1 MGASNFS
8 YNHRLDVISDTSYN
22 AFDLEAYNE
31 GLDECDRL
39 EEGDY
44 DSIGDILHW
53 NLQDTITD
61 LKYRAEEPY
70 RKSRE
75 NRTSCWKKES
85 VDGFS
90 ILSTTEE
97 ADDDRKYADRCYSG
111 TQIAFIEA
119 ETQFFGYN
127 LKMELAVIVRSGY
140 YDGNNIDQVFNL
152 KTDAHC
158 DEYEDYD
165 ISSYESAADFVIEEF
180 DIYGLASKLQT
191 SRYRSGICRRFAA
204 MEKVLWQRYQELVLP
219 YCEEYQVYARFS
231 NGETWYSKKAA

>member
-8 YNHRLDVISDTSYN
+8 YNHRLDVISGTSYN
-22 AFDLEAYNE
+22 AFDLDAYNE

-44 DSIGDILHW
+44 DSLGDILHW

-97 ADDDRKYADRCYSG
+97 ADDDRKYADRCYGG
-111 TQIAFIEA
+111 TQIASIEA
-119 ETQFFGYN
+119 ETQF
-127 LKMELAVIVRSGY
+127 LAI
-140 YDGNNIDQVFNL
+140 
-152 KTDAHC
+152 T
-158 DEYEDYD
+158 
-165 ISSYESAADFVIEEF
+165 
-180 DIYGLASKLQT
+180 
-191 SRYRSGICRRFAA
+191 
-204 MEKVLWQRYQELVLP
+204 
-219 YCEEYQVYARFS
+219 
-231 NGETWYSKKAA
+231 

>member
-1 MGASNFS
+1 MGTSNFL
-8 YNHRLDVISDTSYN
+8 YNHRLDVISGTSYN
-22 AFDLEAYNE
+22 AFDFEAYNK

-70 RKSRE
+70 RKSLE
-75 NRTSCWKKES
+75 SGISCWKKES
-85 VDGFS
+85 VDGFR

-97 ADDDRKYADRCYSG
+97 ADDDRKYADRCYGG
-111 TQIAFIEA
+111 TQIASIKA
-119 ETQFFGYN
+119 ETPFFGYN
-127 LKMELAVIVRSGY
+127 LEMELAVIVRSGY

-165 ISSYESAADFVIEEF
+165 ISSYESAAEFVIEEF
-180 DIYGLASKLQT
+180 DIWLPNHKQADIVRASADGLQQWKRYCGNGIKSLFYLVARNIRYMPVLVTAKLGT
-191 SRYRSGICRRFAA
+191 R
-204 MEKVLWQRYQELVLP
+204 
-219 YCEEYQVYARFS
+219 
-231 NGETWYSKKAA
+231 KK